1 MFQVDATHMQW
12 KDTLVFN
19 EGGPRSF
26 KRRRDPSKKN
36 TGVYEYDGTVLKLI
50 WKHWAPESLNK
61 TDSGD
66 FVSKET
72 NFKIHFG
79 SKTSKLTITKSSPSG
94 MVLPTTSVKSE
105 PSEMPET
112 KSSPSG
118 MVLQTTSKS
127 EPSEMPETK
136 SSPSRMVLPTSSVK
150 LEPLKIPDTYIND
163 DIASRMDTLREIKSI
178 DERLQQW
185 DSLVQGS
192 NLQRPLPATEDGDKA
207 DTAEADMTDTEE
219 ADKTVTEKD
228 DMMIELSDK
237 DDADDKATKKPQN
250 KSRKKN
256 KKKLEINI

>member
-1 MFQVDATHMQW
+1 MQW

-50 WKHWAPESLNK
+50 WKHWAPEYLNK

-94 MVLPTTSVKSE
+94 MVLPTTSVKGE

-112 KSSPSG
+112 KSSPPEI
-118 MVLQTTSKS
+118 VLPTTSVKS
-127 EPSEMPETK
+127 EASEMPETK
-136 SSPSRMVLPTSSVK
+136 SSPSRMVLPTPSVK
-150 LEPLKIPDTYIND
+150 LEPLKIPDTYLND
-163 DIASRMDTLREIKSI
+163 DIAARMDTLREIKSI

-192 NLQRPLPATEDGDKA
+192 NLQRPLPATEDGDK
-207 DTAEADMTDTEE
+207 TDTEV
-219 ADKTVTEKD
+219 ADKTVTEKAD
-228 DMMIELSDK
+228 MIELSDK

-256 KKKLEINI
+256 KKKIEI